1 MDNPSSE
8 NVIGIPISCMTCA
21 AGKLMGPASS
31 VSKSFYVHSIC
42 DSSEV
47 QKNRKYSVVHWMKKF
62 SKKADCYAR
71 GIKSNVSLG
80 TNLSRAVKGK
90 LSLGARILQAGGI
103 EKFFVQN
110 FSVEEGEK
118 LFNAFQCYLSTTAG
132 PIAGVLLI
140 STKKIAFHSDRSI
153 KLTSVREEIARIPYK
168 VVIPLRRIK
177 RVSPCENEA
186 KPTQKYIQVVTEDGF
201 VFWFMGFVLY
211 ERSFKSL
218 QQAINELQATFS
230 P

>member
-1 MDNPSSE
+1 MDNHSSE
-8 NVIGIPISCMTCA
+8 NVIGIPISCMKSA
-21 AGKLMGPASS
+21 AGKLVGPASS
-31 VSKSFYVHSIC
+31 MSKSFYIHSTC
-42 DSSEV
+42 HSSEV
-47 QKNRKYSVVHWMKKF
+47 QKNRKHSVVHWMNKF
-62 SKKADCYAR
+62 SKKADCCAR
-71 GIKSNVSLG
+71 GIKNHVSLG
-80 TNLSRAVKGK
+80 TNLSQTVKGK
-90 LSLGARILQAGGI
+90 VSLGARILQAGGI
-103 EKFFVQN
+103 KKVFVQN

-118 LFNAFQCYLSTTAG
+118 LLNAFQCYLSTTAG
-132 PIAGVLLI
+132 AIAGVLFI

-153 KLTSVREEIARIPYK
+153 KLTSARKEIARIPYK

-201 VFWFMGFVLY
+201 EFWFMGFVLY

-218 QQAINELQATFS
+218 QQAINELQATCS